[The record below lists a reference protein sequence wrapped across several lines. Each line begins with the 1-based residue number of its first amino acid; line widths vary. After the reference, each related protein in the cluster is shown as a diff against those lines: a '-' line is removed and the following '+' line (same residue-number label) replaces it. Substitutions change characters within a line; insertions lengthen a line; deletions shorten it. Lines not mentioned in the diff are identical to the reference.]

1 MTKSEAT
8 ELANRINADNTGTD
22 GNLEPVHADVVRILS
37 RIVDPPKD
45 GDNGWDV
52 EVTYLEE

>member
-1 MTKSEAT
+1 MTHQEAVET
-8 ELANRINADNTGTD
+8 ANRINADNTGTD

-52 EVTYLEE
+52 EITML